1 VSFLAAMIG
10 SATEELGGALFVV
23 VSLMRRTL
31 SWIATVDRVAHAGT
45 TPTVRTRV
53 PRAHRPETDMTKV
66 MTADVIRMSPPPTV
80 P

>member
-1 VSFLAAMIG
+1 
-10 SATEELGGALFVV
+10 
-23 VSLMRRTL
+23 MRRTL